1 MSFSDDMDQLQQILD
16 RYETQQFPL
25 EEALV
30 EFERGVALIRACQ
43 QFLNEARQ
51 KVTLLTEDGEVPF
64 ELTQPTVNRE
74 GDHSND

>member
-16 RYETQQFPL
+16 KYETQQLSL

-30 EFERGVALIRACQ
+30 EFERGVALIRSCRE
-43 QFLNEARQ
+43 FLNEAHQ
-51 KVTLLTEDGEVPF
+51 KVTLLTEEGEVPF
-64 ELTQPTVNRE
+64 ELTRPTVNRE

>member
-1 MSFSDDMDQLQQILD
+1 MSFSDDMDQLQQILEK
-16 RYETQQFPL
+16 YETQQFPL

-30 EFERGVALIRACQ
+30 EFERGVALIHACQ